1 MPGGGMNGSPGPSA
15 GTSPVH
21 GQPASLRH
29 TAPRRWHR
37 MPRHLAY
44 DPTGKNI
51 VCHRQN
57 HCMLLAKSLYATGGN
72 IVCRGQRHQTTN
84 HGRSECR
91 DVCLHHAR
99 CTVQP
104 ERQRTTAIH
113 PYGRMRGTPA
123 SPHFTYATSW
133 LIKNKGGGFSL
144 HPVIPPM
151 WSIFFLYVCE
161 PTPRCYRPICL
172 HRADRDKQ
180 SGILQHFV
188 IKQLA
193 TLQRSLPVAMHRG
206 QAV

>member
-1 MPGGGMNGSPGPSA
+1 MIYARRRHERQSRTKRRDITRARSA
-15 GTSPVH
+15 GI
-21 GQPASLRH
+21 A
-29 TAPRRWHR
+29 A
-37 MPRHLAY
+37 AY
-44 DPTGKNI
+44 DPTAMAPYATAFGIRPYGQKHCMPPAKTLYAIGKII
-51 VCHRQN
+51 VCHGRK
-57 HCMLLAKSLYATGGN
+57 HSMPRAETSDDKSRSVGM
-72 IVCRGQRHQTTN
+72 QR
-84 HGRSECR
+84 
-91 DVCLHHAR
+91 
-99 CTVQP
+99 
-104 ERQRTTAIH
+104 
-113 PYGRMRGTPA
+113 RMPA